1 MPGVATT
8 TPGTDRA
15 SPSPKTIAI
24 ALIAFDLALVILYI
38 AATYWVWPGIRLYQL
53 LNLDGEASL
62 AAWATSSQLLLCAA
76 SFAIVGRREP
86 HRYGTKTASFL
97 VAGGFLFL
105 SADEAAAIH
114 ENVTVV
120 ARAFGF
126 QISAFDGHGAWIP
139 LYAGLGLGVIL
150 VTRQLWLSI
159 WREQRLSAL
168 LLIVG
173 CSFIVCGGVILE
185 ILGYGLLRDPVENTL
200 YGLLVAVEEAFELI
214 GVSLVL
220 TAAVNLLAERH
231 R

>member
-1 MPGVATT
+1 M
-8 TPGTDRA
+8 
-15 SPSPKTIAI
+15 IAV
-24 ALIAFDLALVILYI
+24 ALIAFDLLLVILYL

-76 SFAIVGRREP
+76 SFAVIGRRVP
-86 HRYGTKTASFL
+86 RGCGTKPAAFF

-114 ENVTVV
+114 ENVTVA

-126 QISAFDGHGAWIP
+126 QISTFDGHGAWIP
-139 LYAGLGLGVIL
+139 LYAGLGLGLVL
-150 VTRQLWLSI
+150 VTRRLWLSV
-159 WREQRLSAL
+159 WREQRQSAL
-168 LLIVG
+168 LLIAG
-173 CSFIVCGGVILE
+173 CSFVVFGGVILE
-185 ILGYGLLRDPVENTL
+185 IVSYGLLRDPAANTL

-220 TAAVNLLAERH
+220 TAAVSLLAER
-231 R
+231 RR